1 MNIKQERVLTMIKS
15 SFRKDLANR
24 GYMLLEPIRR
34 QNLFI
39 TSSSS
44 KGLVLKYTKVLLNQ
58 STSFEKSKIIF
69 I

>member
-24 GYMLLEPIRR
+24 GYMLLEPNRR